1 VPLAFIG
8 CCCNIVR
15 ASERDQRAM
24 PSTSLNWA
32 RSGQQLTLNGAWQ
45 RWIGLPEGAQFR
57 SRLNNPTSLSETFR
71 SFVLSYVRQSRT
83 PASPCA
89 GSSRDL
95 AEQRS
100 TCFSFGSCGQ
110 LEDGVPHARALSPAN
125 IQHQACS
132 KGSRPRQQTEFTLA
146 ISSLATPSQSSSE

>member
-1 VPLAFIG
+1 VPKVFKG

-15 ASERDQRAM
+15 ASERNIRAM

-32 RSGQQLTLNGAWQ
+32 RSGQQLTLDGAWQ

-57 SRLNNPTSLSETFR
+57 SRLNIPTSLSETFR
-71 SFVLSYVRQSRT
+71 SFVSHFVSPSRT

-95 AEQRS
+95 AERRS
-100 TCFSFGSCGQ
+100 PRNSWRACGQ

-125 IQHQACS
+125 MQCQFNAQ
-132 KGSRPRQQTEFTLA
+132 GSRPRSQTEFPLVV
-146 ISSLATPSQSSSE
+146 SSLAPPSPTSPV